1 MKKGVYETR
10 YLNPKK
16 PQPFLLESY
25 PFSCMKKVF
34 IIAQARNQP
43 INSKK
48 ALFIWGGTGLGANP
62 RGTGLVIFL
71 LSDRSCSGLG
81 LH

>member
-34 IIAQARNQP
+34 IIAQARNQLESYLSIVKKPYLFGVAQVWGP
-43 INSKK
+43 IHGERV
-48 ALFIWGGTGLGANP
+48 W
-62 RGTGLVIFL
+62 
-71 LSDRSCSGLG
+71 
-81 LH
+81 